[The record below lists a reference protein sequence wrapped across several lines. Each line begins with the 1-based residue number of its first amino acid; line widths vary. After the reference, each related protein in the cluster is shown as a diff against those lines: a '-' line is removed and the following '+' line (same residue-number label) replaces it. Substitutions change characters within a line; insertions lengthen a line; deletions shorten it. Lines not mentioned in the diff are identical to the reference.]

1 MKFAM
6 SALLIFLG
14 LGIVECSRQDQAE
27 LDEWVQGLEDILDSS
42 LPGSEDQIQ
51 VRGAHVMSANF
62 FSKIN

>member
-14 LGIVECSRQDQAE
+14 LGIVESSRQDQAE

-42 LPGSEDQIQ
+42 LPGSEDLIQ
-51 VRGAHVMSANF
+51 VLCARMMSANF
-62 FSKIN
+62 FSKIT